1 MTSTFLYK
9 LLKQSKWAFA
19 GLVLYVAVYFT
30 CMYKKM
36 DMAFFPYNNM
46 YSNTRTN
53 ELTCYYLKINN
64 QRISYTHFMY
74 WKKDFLEQSVT
85 KYADYLNYHQNN
97 YLSVYINEKVKN
109 KNQNAVLKNAL
120 TPGKVDFKNWANWY
134 ATYAGMNVQPNDDF
148 ELVKY
153 KLQIKNGLSSILDSI
168 ILCSTKTE
176 NDD

>member
-9 LLKQSKWAFA
+9 ILKQSKWAFA

-30 CMYKKM
+30 CMFKKM

-64 QRISYTHFMY
+64 QRISYSHFMY
-74 WKKDFLEQSVT
+74 WKKDFLEQSVF
-85 KYADYLNYHQNN
+85 KYADYVNHHQNN

-120 TPGKVDFKNWANWY
+120 TPSKVDFKSWANWY
-134 ATYAGMNVQPNDDF
+134 ATYAGMNLQPNDDF

-168 ILCSTKTE
+168 ILCSTKTK
-176 NDD
+176 NDE

>member
-9 LLKQSKWAFA
+9 ILKQSKWAFA

-30 CMYKKM
+30 CMFKKM

-120 TPGKVDFKNWANWY
+120 TPSNVDFKSWANWY

-168 ILCSTKTE
+168 ILCSTKTK